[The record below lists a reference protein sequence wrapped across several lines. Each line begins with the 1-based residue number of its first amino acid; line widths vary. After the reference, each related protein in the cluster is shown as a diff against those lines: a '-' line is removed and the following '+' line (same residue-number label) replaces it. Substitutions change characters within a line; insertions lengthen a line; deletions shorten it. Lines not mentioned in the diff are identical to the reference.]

1 MPQTYRVYVLQNAVG
16 RFYIGLSEDVIG
28 RLKQHN
34 LGESRWTKGRGPW
47 TIVWQSEE
55 LSLTNARRLENR
67 LKRQGRG
74 KGFYS
79 ITGLHRR
86 SS

>member
-1 MPQTYRVYVLQNAVG
+1 MSATYRVYVLQNG
-16 RFYIGLSEDVIG
+16 FGSFYIGLSNDVTR

-34 LGESRWTKGRGPW
+34 SGQSRWTKGRGPW
-47 TIVWQSEE
+47 VIIWESEN
-55 LSLTNARRLENR
+55 LSLTSARKLENR

-79 ITGLHRR
+79 ITGLLQGG
-86 SS
+86 S